1 MYYYYKMSHNYMNYN
16 EVINQIEVIRLIGLV
31 TILMVILYKNLVL
44 KYQYDI
50 IVVNIPSKH

>member
-1 MYYYYKMSHNYMNYN
+1 MSHNYMNYN